1 MRTIQGM
8 YKTANTTQLV
18 PLETFLLEE
27 GKVYI
32 TDAIT
37 DESANAFMQQI
48 MYLEQKYPNRAIH
61 IYINSPGGV
70 IDAGLAIR
78 DIIKGLEK
86 RNMEGVFCET
96 KEDALTKALSYIEE
110 GSSVTWGGSMSISE
124 IGLMDAV
131 KNGNY
136 EIIDRSVAK
145 NYDEQREIFSKAVLA
160 DYYLMSSNA
169 ITLDGELINIDGT
182 GNRVACLT
190 YGPKNVI
197 MIVGMNKVVNDVE
210 DGIKRVRNFA
220 SPPNTLRLGLKTPCS
235 MTGRCGNCYG
245 DTCIC
250 SQIVVTRRQSAAMR
264 GRIKIILVGESLGY

>member
-1 MRTIQGM
+1 MFLKEAEKLRA
-8 YKTANTTQLV
+8 KT
-18 PLETFLLEE
+18 
-27 GKVYI
+27 
-32 TDAIT
+32 
-37 DESANAFMQQI
+37 
-48 MYLEQKYPNRAIH
+48 
-61 IYINSPGGV
+61 
-70 IDAGLAIR
+70 
-78 DIIKGLEK
+78 IIKGLEK

-96 KEDALTKALSYIEE
+96 KEDALSKALSYIEE
-110 GSSVTWGGSMSISE
+110 GSSVTWGGSMSIEE

-136 EIIDRSVAK
+136 KVIDRSVAK
-145 NYDEQREIFSKAVLA
+145 NYEEQREIFSKAVLA

-235 MTGRCGNCYG
+235 MTGRCGDCYG

-264 GRIKIILVGESLGY
+264 GHIKVILVGESLGY

>member
-1 MRTIQGM
+1 MFLKEAEKLRA
-8 YKTANTTQLV
+8 KT
-18 PLETFLLEE
+18 
-27 GKVYI
+27 
-32 TDAIT
+32 
-37 DESANAFMQQI
+37 
-48 MYLEQKYPNRAIH
+48 
-61 IYINSPGGV
+61 
-70 IDAGLAIR
+70 
-78 DIIKGLEK
+78 IIKGLEK

-96 KEDALTKALSYIEE
+96 KEDALSKALSYIEE
-110 GSSVTWGGSMSISE
+110 GSSVTWGGSMSIEE

-136 EIIDRSVAK
+136 KVIDRSVAK
-145 NYDEQREIFSKAVLA
+145 NYEEQREIFSKAVLA

-235 MTGRCGNCYG
+235 MTGRCGDCYG

-264 GRIKIILVGESLGY
+264 GRIKVILVGESLGYQIFLNNYIKRELL

>member
-1 MRTIQGM
+1 M
-8 YKTANTTQLV
+8 
-18 PLETFLLEE
+18 FLNEATKL
-27 GKVYI
+27 
-32 TDAIT
+32 
-37 DESANAFMQQI
+37 
-48 MYLEQKYPNRAIH
+48 RAQT
-61 IYINSPGGV
+61 
-70 IDAGLAIR
+70 
-78 DIIKGLEK
+78 IIKGLEK

-96 KEDALTKALSYIEE
+96 KEDALAKALSYIEE
-110 GSSVTWGGSMSISE
+110 GSSVTLGGSMSISE

-235 MTGRCGNCYG
+235 MTGRCGDCYG

>member
-1 MRTIQGM
+1 M
-8 YKTANTTQLV
+8 
-18 PLETFLLEE
+18 FLNEATKL
-27 GKVYI
+27 
-32 TDAIT
+32 
-37 DESANAFMQQI
+37 
-48 MYLEQKYPNRAIH
+48 RAQT
-61 IYINSPGGV
+61 
-70 IDAGLAIR
+70 
-78 DIIKGLEK
+78 IIKGLEK

-96 KEDALTKALSYIEE
+96 KEDALAKALSYIEE
-110 GSSVTWGGSMSISE
+110 GSSVTWGGSMSIE
-124 IGLMDAV
+124 EVGLMDAV

-136 EIIDRSVAK
+136 EVIDRSVAK
-145 NYDEQREIFSKAVLA
+145 NYEEQRQIFAKAVLA

-235 MTGRCGNCYG
+235 MTGRCGDCYG

-250 SQIVVTRRQSAAMR
+250 SQIVVTRRQSAGMR
-264 GRIKIILVGESLGY
+264 GRIKVILVGESLGY

>member
-1 MRTIQGM
+1 MFLKEAEKLRA
-8 YKTANTTQLV
+8 KT
-18 PLETFLLEE
+18 
-27 GKVYI
+27 
-32 TDAIT
+32 
-37 DESANAFMQQI
+37 
-48 MYLEQKYPNRAIH
+48 
-61 IYINSPGGV
+61 
-70 IDAGLAIR
+70 
-78 DIIKGLEK
+78 IIKGLEK

-96 KEDALTKALSYIEE
+96 KEDALSKALSYIEE
-110 GSSVTWGGSMSISE
+110 GSSVTWGGSMSIEE

-136 EIIDRSVAK
+136 KVIDRSVAK
-145 NYDEQREIFSKAVLA
+145 NYEEQREIFSKAVLA

-235 MTGRCGNCYG
+235 MTGRCGDCYG

-250 SQIVVTRRQSAAMR
+250 SQIVVTRRQRAMMKDR
-264 GRIKIILVGESLGY
+264 VKVILVGESLGY

>member
-1 MRTIQGM
+1 MFLKEAEKLRA
-8 YKTANTTQLV
+8 KT
-18 PLETFLLEE
+18 
-27 GKVYI
+27 
-32 TDAIT
+32 
-37 DESANAFMQQI
+37 
-48 MYLEQKYPNRAIH
+48 
-61 IYINSPGGV
+61 
-70 IDAGLAIR
+70 
-78 DIIKGLEK
+78 IIKGLEK

-96 KEDALTKALSYIEE
+96 KEDALSKALSYIEE
-110 GSSVTWGGSMSISE
+110 GSSVTWGGSMSIEE

-136 EIIDRSVAK
+136 KVIDRSVAK
-145 NYDEQREIFSKAVLA
+145 NYEEQREIFSKAVLA

-197 MIVGMNKVVNDVE
+197 MIIGMNKVVNDVE

-235 MTGRCGNCYG
+235 MTGRCGDCYG

-250 SQIVVTRRQSAAMR
+250 SQIVVTRRQSTAMR
-264 GRIKIILVGESLGY
+264 GRIKVILVGESLGY

>member
-1 MRTIQGM
+1 M
-8 YKTANTTQLV
+8 
-18 PLETFLLEE
+18 FLNEATKL
-27 GKVYI
+27 
-32 TDAIT
+32 
-37 DESANAFMQQI
+37 
-48 MYLEQKYPNRAIH
+48 RAQT
-61 IYINSPGGV
+61 
-70 IDAGLAIR
+70 
-78 DIIKGLEK
+78 IIKGLEK

-96 KEDALTKALSYIEE
+96 KEDALAKALSYIEE

-197 MIVGMNKVVNDVE
+197 MIVGMMKVVNNVE
-210 DGIKRVRNFA
+210 DVIK
-220 SPPNTLRLGLKTPCS
+220 
-235 MTGRCGNCYG
+235 
-245 DTCIC
+245 
-250 SQIVVTRRQSAAMR
+250 
-264 GRIKIILVGESLGY
+264 

>member
-1 MRTIQGM
+1 M
-8 YKTANTTQLV
+8 
-18 PLETFLLEE
+18 FLNEATKL
-27 GKVYI
+27 
-32 TDAIT
+32 
-37 DESANAFMQQI
+37 
-48 MYLEQKYPNRAIH
+48 RAQT
-61 IYINSPGGV
+61 
-70 IDAGLAIR
+70 
-78 DIIKGLEK
+78 IIKGLEK

-96 KEDALTKALSYIEE
+96 KEDALSKALSYIEE
-110 GSSVTWGGSMSISE
+110 GSSVTWGGSMSIEE

-136 EIIDRSVAK
+136 KVIDRSVAK
-145 NYDEQREIFSKAVLA
+145 NYEEQREIFSKAVLA

-235 MTGRCGNCYG
+235 MTGRCGDCYG

-264 GRIKIILVGESLGY
+264 GRIKVILVGESLGY

>member
-1 MRTIQGM
+1 M
-8 YKTANTTQLV
+8 
-18 PLETFLLEE
+18 FLNEATKL
-27 GKVYI
+27 
-32 TDAIT
+32 
-37 DESANAFMQQI
+37 
-48 MYLEQKYPNRAIH
+48 RAQT
-61 IYINSPGGV
+61 
-70 IDAGLAIR
+70 
-78 DIIKGLEK
+78 IIKGLEK

-96 KEDALTKALSYIEE
+96 KEDALAKALSYIEE

-235 MTGRCGNCYG
+235 MTGRCGDCYG

-264 GRIKIILVGESLGY
+264 GRIKIILVGESLGYQIFLNNYIKRELL

>member
-1 MRTIQGM
+1 M
-8 YKTANTTQLV
+8 
-18 PLETFLLEE
+18 FLNE
-27 GKVYI
+27 
-32 TDAIT
+32 A
-37 DESANAFMQQI
+37 
-48 MYLEQKYPNRAIH
+48 QKLRAQT
-61 IYINSPGGV
+61 
-70 IDAGLAIR
+70 
-78 DIIKGLEK
+78 IIKGLEK

-96 KEDALTKALSYIEE
+96 KEDALAKALSYMEE

-145 NYDEQREIFSKAVLA
+145 NYEEQRELFAKAVLA

-235 MTGRCGNCYG
+235 MTGRCGDCYG

-250 SQIVVTRRQSAAMR
+250 SQIVVTRRQSAGMR
-264 GRIKIILVGESLGY
+264 GRIKVILVGESLGY

>member
-1 MRTIQGM
+1 M
-8 YKTANTTQLV
+8 
-18 PLETFLLEE
+18 FLNEATKL
-27 GKVYI
+27 
-32 TDAIT
+32 
-37 DESANAFMQQI
+37 
-48 MYLEQKYPNRAIH
+48 RAQT
-61 IYINSPGGV
+61 
-70 IDAGLAIR
+70 
-78 DIIKGLEK
+78 IIKGLEK

-96 KEDALTKALSYIEE
+96 KEDALAKALSYIEE

-264 GRIKIILVGESLGY
+264 GRIKIILVGESLGYQIFLNNYIKRELL

>member
-1 MRTIQGM
+1 M
-8 YKTANTTQLV
+8 
-18 PLETFLLEE
+18 FLNEATKL
-27 GKVYI
+27 
-32 TDAIT
+32 
-37 DESANAFMQQI
+37 
-48 MYLEQKYPNRAIH
+48 RAQT
-61 IYINSPGGV
+61 
-70 IDAGLAIR
+70 
-78 DIIKGLEK
+78 IIKGLEK

-96 KEDALTKALSYIEE
+96 KEDALAKALSYIEE

-235 MTGRCGNCYG
+235 ITGRCGDCYG

-264 GRIKIILVGESLGY
+264 GRIKVILVGESLGYQIFLNNYIKRELL

>member
-1 MRTIQGM
+1 M
-8 YKTANTTQLV
+8 
-18 PLETFLLEE
+18 FLNEATKL
-27 GKVYI
+27 
-32 TDAIT
+32 
-37 DESANAFMQQI
+37 
-48 MYLEQKYPNRAIH
+48 RAQT
-61 IYINSPGGV
+61 
-70 IDAGLAIR
+70 
-78 DIIKGLEK
+78 IIKGLEK

-96 KEDALTKALSYIEE
+96 KEDALAKALSYIEE

-235 MTGRCGNCYG
+235 MTGRCGDCYG

-264 GRIKIILVGESLGY
+264 GRIKIILVGESVGYKIFLNNYIKRELL

>member
-1 MRTIQGM
+1 MFLKEAEKLRA
-8 YKTANTTQLV
+8 KT
-18 PLETFLLEE
+18 
-27 GKVYI
+27 
-32 TDAIT
+32 
-37 DESANAFMQQI
+37 
-48 MYLEQKYPNRAIH
+48 
-61 IYINSPGGV
+61 
-70 IDAGLAIR
+70 
-78 DIIKGLEK
+78 IIKGLEK

-96 KEDALTKALSYIEE
+96 KEDALSKALSYIEE
-110 GSSVTWGGSMSISE
+110 GSSVTWGGSMSIEE

-131 KNGNY
+131 KNGSY
-136 EIIDRSVAK
+136 KVIDRSVAK
-145 NYDEQREIFSKAVLA
+145 NYEEQREIFSKAVLA

-235 MTGRCGNCYG
+235 MTGRCGDCYG

-264 GRIKIILVGESLGY
+264 GRIKVILVGESLGY

>member
-1 MRTIQGM
+1 M
-8 YKTANTTQLV
+8 
-18 PLETFLLEE
+18 FLNEATKL
-27 GKVYI
+27 
-32 TDAIT
+32 
-37 DESANAFMQQI
+37 
-48 MYLEQKYPNRAIH
+48 RAQT
-61 IYINSPGGV
+61 
-70 IDAGLAIR
+70 
-78 DIIKGLEK
+78 IIKGLEK

-96 KEDALTKALSYIEE
+96 KEDALAKALSYIEE

-210 DGIKRVRNFA
+210 DGIKRVHNFA

-235 MTGRCGNCYG
+235 MTGRCGDCYG

>member
-1 MRTIQGM
+1 M
-8 YKTANTTQLV
+8 
-18 PLETFLLEE
+18 FLNEATKL
-27 GKVYI
+27 
-32 TDAIT
+32 
-37 DESANAFMQQI
+37 
-48 MYLEQKYPNRAIH
+48 RAQT
-61 IYINSPGGV
+61 
-70 IDAGLAIR
+70 
-78 DIIKGLEK
+78 IIKGLEK

-96 KEDALTKALSYIEE
+96 KEDALAKALNYIEE

-235 MTGRCGNCYG
+235 MTGRCGDCYG

-264 GRIKIILVGESLGY
+264 GRIKIILVGESLGYQIFLNNYIKRELL

>member
-1 MRTIQGM
+1 M
-8 YKTANTTQLV
+8 
-18 PLETFLLEE
+18 FLNEATKL
-27 GKVYI
+27 
-32 TDAIT
+32 
-37 DESANAFMQQI
+37 
-48 MYLEQKYPNRAIH
+48 RAQT
-61 IYINSPGGV
+61 
-70 IDAGLAIR
+70 
-78 DIIKGLEK
+78 IIKGLEK

-96 KEDALTKALSYIEE
+96 KEDALAKTLSYIEE

-264 GRIKIILVGESLGY
+264 GRIKIILVGESLGYQIFLNNYIKRELL

>member
-1 MRTIQGM
+1 M
-8 YKTANTTQLV
+8 
-18 PLETFLLEE
+18 FLNEATKL
-27 GKVYI
+27 
-32 TDAIT
+32 
-37 DESANAFMQQI
+37 
-48 MYLEQKYPNRAIH
+48 RAQT
-61 IYINSPGGV
+61 
-70 IDAGLAIR
+70 
-78 DIIKGLEK
+78 IIKGLEK

-96 KEDALTKALSYIEE
+96 KEDALAKALSYIEE

-197 MIVGMNKVVNDVE
+197 MIVSMNKVVNDVE

-235 MTGRCGNCYG
+235 MTGRCGDCYG

-264 GRIKIILVGESLGY
+264 GRIKVILVGESLGY

>member
-1 MRTIQGM
+1 MFLKEAEKLRA
-8 YKTANTTQLV
+8 KT
-18 PLETFLLEE
+18 
-27 GKVYI
+27 
-32 TDAIT
+32 
-37 DESANAFMQQI
+37 
-48 MYLEQKYPNRAIH
+48 
-61 IYINSPGGV
+61 
-70 IDAGLAIR
+70 
-78 DIIKGLEK
+78 IIKGLEK

-96 KEDALTKALSYIEE
+96 KEDALSKALSYIEE
-110 GSSVTWGGSMSISE
+110 GSSVTWGGSMSIEE

-136 EIIDRSVAK
+136 EVIDRSVAK
-145 NYDEQREIFSKAVLA
+145 NYEEQREIFSKAVLA

-235 MTGRCGNCYG
+235 MTGRCGDCYG

-264 GRIKIILVGESLGY
+264 GRIKVILVGESLGY

>member
-1 MRTIQGM
+1 M
-8 YKTANTTQLV
+8 
-18 PLETFLLEE
+18 FLNEATKL
-27 GKVYI
+27 
-32 TDAIT
+32 
-37 DESANAFMQQI
+37 
-48 MYLEQKYPNRAIH
+48 RAQT
-61 IYINSPGGV
+61 
-70 IDAGLAIR
+70 
-78 DIIKGLEK
+78 IIKGLEK

-96 KEDALTKALSYIEE
+96 KEDALAKALSYIEE
-110 GSSVTWGGSMSISE
+110 GSSVTWGGSMSIE
-124 IGLMDAV
+124 EVGLMDAV

-136 EIIDRSVAK
+136 EVIDRSVAK
-145 NYDEQREIFSKAVLA
+145 NYEEQRQIFAKAVLA

-235 MTGRCGNCYG
+235 MTGRCGDCYG

-250 SQIVVTRRQSAAMR
+250 SQIVVTRRQSAGMK
-264 GRIKIILVGESLGY
+264 GRIKVILVGESLGY

>member
-1 MRTIQGM
+1 M
-8 YKTANTTQLV
+8 
-18 PLETFLLEE
+18 FLNEATKL
-27 GKVYI
+27 
-32 TDAIT
+32 
-37 DESANAFMQQI
+37 
-48 MYLEQKYPNRAIH
+48 RAQT
-61 IYINSPGGV
+61 
-70 IDAGLAIR
+70 
-78 DIIKGLEK
+78 IIKGLEK

-96 KEDALTKALSYIEE
+96 KEDALAKALSYIEE

-235 MTGRCGNCYG
+235 MTGRCGDCYG

-264 GRIKIILVGESLGY
+264 GRIKIILVGESLGYQIFLNNCIKRELL

>member
-1 MRTIQGM
+1 M
-8 YKTANTTQLV
+8 
-18 PLETFLLEE
+18 FLNEATKL
-27 GKVYI
+27 
-32 TDAIT
+32 
-37 DESANAFMQQI
+37 
-48 MYLEQKYPNRAIH
+48 RAQT
-61 IYINSPGGV
+61 
-70 IDAGLAIR
+70 
-78 DIIKGLEK
+78 IIKGLEK

-96 KEDALTKALSYIEE
+96 KEDALAKALSYIEE

-235 MTGRCGNCYG
+235 MTGRCGDCYG

-264 GRIKIILVGESLGY
+264 GLIKIIIVGESLGFYIFLNNYIKRELL

>member
-1 MRTIQGM
+1 MFLKEAEKLRA
-8 YKTANTTQLV
+8 KT
-18 PLETFLLEE
+18 
-27 GKVYI
+27 
-32 TDAIT
+32 
-37 DESANAFMQQI
+37 
-48 MYLEQKYPNRAIH
+48 
-61 IYINSPGGV
+61 
-70 IDAGLAIR
+70 
-78 DIIKGLEK
+78 IIKGLEK

-96 KEDALTKALSYIEE
+96 KEDALSKALSYIEE
-110 GSSVTWGGSMSISE
+110 GSSVTWGGSMSIEE

-136 EIIDRSVAK
+136 KVIDRSVAK
-145 NYDEQREIFSKAVLA
+145 NYEEQREIFSKTVLA

-235 MTGRCGNCYG
+235 MTGRCGDCYG

-264 GRIKIILVGESLGY
+264 GRIKVILVGESLGY

>member
-1 MRTIQGM
+1 M
-8 YKTANTTQLV
+8 
-18 PLETFLLEE
+18 FLNEATKL
-27 GKVYI
+27 
-32 TDAIT
+32 
-37 DESANAFMQQI
+37 
-48 MYLEQKYPNRAIH
+48 RAQT
-61 IYINSPGGV
+61 
-70 IDAGLAIR
+70 
-78 DIIKGLEK
+78 IIKGLEK

-96 KEDALTKALSYIEE
+96 KEDALAKALSYIEE

-235 MTGRCGNCYG
+235 MTGRCGDCYG

-250 SQIVVTRRQSAAMR
+250 SHIVVTRRQSAAMR